1 MRASRLAAVGAFVGI
16 GLLLLAVG
24 LFLIGERRM
33 LFASTVDGVAEFT
46 RVSGLQA
53 GAPVR
58 VNGMPAGR
66 VTDIVVPPGPEQHFR
81 VRFAVRD
88 DLHQLVRTDSVAT
101 IQTEGLVGGSYLAIG
116 AGSAAA
122 RLLPDGGTIR
132 GRDPFEVADL
142 LEQMGGTLTMVN
154 DTIVSLRDD
163 VELVIREVA
172 ETTGEINTLVK
183 AVGDDVQAIAGSG
196 RQIAVETEGLLSG
209 LREGRG
215 TAGRLL
221 TDDELYVR
229 VTGIAREAEQTMHEA
244 RRVVEEGRLAIQ
256 QFHDPAGPAQ
266 GMAADV
272 RQTLGHAQSALAN
285 LEENTEALKR
295 NFLFRGF
302 FRRRGYFDLHA
313 ISAAEYREGAL
324 EGGGRHPLRIWL
336 QTERLFDADTGE
348 LTDGGRA
355 RLDSAMATFLPFVR
369 DAPLV
374 VEGYASGGSVDQQFL
389 ASRQRAARVR
399 DYLLQRFELHPNRT
413 GLMPLGARAPDSPGG
428 ETWDGVGLALFV
440 ERSQLEQRRQ
450 RRLDDADAARP
461 APAERT
467 SAARRQ

>member
-1 MRASRLAAVGAFVGI
+1 MRASRLAGVGAFVGV
-16 GLLLLAVG
+16 GLLLFAVG

-33 LFASTVDGVAEFT
+33 LFARTVDGVAEFT
-46 RVSGLQA
+46 RVSGLLT

-66 VTDIVVPPGPEQHFR
+66 VTDVAVPPGPEQRFR

-88 DLHQLVRTDSVAT
+88 DVHQLVRTDSVAS
-101 IQTEGLVGGSYLAIG
+101 IQTEGLVGGTYLAIS

-122 RLLPDGGTIR
+122 DLLPDGATIR
-132 GRDPFEVADL
+132 GRDPFEMADL

-154 DTIVSLRDD
+154 DTIVALRDD
-163 VELVIREVA
+163 LEVAIREVA
-172 ETTGEINTLVK
+172 ETTAEVNTLVK
-183 AVGDDVQAIAGSG
+183 EVGDDVQAVARSG
-196 RQIAVETEGLLSG
+196 REIAVETEGLLTG

-229 VTGIAREAEQTMHEA
+229 VTGIAREAEQTMQEA
-244 RRVVEEGRLAIQ
+244 RQVVEEGRRAIH

-272 RQTLGHAQSALAN
+272 RQTLGHAQAALAN
-285 LEENTEALKR
+285 IEENTEALKR

-313 ISAAEYREGAL
+313 ISPAGYRDGAL
-324 EGGGRHPLRIWL
+324 ERGGRHPLRIWL
-336 QTERLFDADTGE
+336 QTERLFDDTGE
-348 LTDGGRA
+348 LTEGGRA
-355 RLDSAMATFLPFVR
+355 RLDSAMATFLPFIR

-374 VEGYASGGSVDQQFL
+374 VEGYSTAGSADQQYV
-389 ASRQRAARVR
+389 ASRTRAARVR
-399 DYLLQRFELHPNRT
+399 DYLVHRFELQPNHT
-413 GLMPLGARAPDSPGG
+413 GLMPLGARASDSPAGD
-428 ETWDGVGLALFV
+428 TWDGVGLALFV
-440 ERSQLEQRRQ
+440 ERAQLEQRRQ
-450 RRLDDADAARP
+450 RRLAAAEAAVLTPTERDA
-461 APAERT
+461 T
-467 SAARRQ
+467 SRRQ